1 MQRFCI
7 NDSINILRN
16 IEDVH
21 RNLSQF
27 NMDVESGGGGRKPR
41 DTSTYLNCLRYV
53 VDLFIPLHRYD
64 RTNINLKWPPS
75 PSGLVSGHS
84 DTRAF
89 PFLGYGST
97 RWTLHAVRE
106 VQRFTASTVTTGA

>member
-7 NDSINILRN
+7 NNSMNIIRN
-16 IEDVH
+16 IDDVH

-27 NMDVESGGGGRKPR
+27 NMDVESGGGGGQR

-64 RTNINLKWPPS
+64 RTNVHFKWRSIP
-75 PSGLVSGHS
+75 
-84 DTRAF
+84 
-89 PFLGYGST
+89 
-97 RWTLHAVRE
+97 
-106 VQRFTASTVTTGA
+106 